1 MMFLYLPIL
10 FFTVPFLVSLII
22 SRARLSSYF
31 AYPLSIILVLALP
44 TLLIFF
50 GLMPIEG
57 LILTVTMAFFI
68 PLLILTQ
75 YLANL
80 VFENKKLKR
89 NIT

>member
-1 MMFLYLPIL
+1 MMFFYLAIL

-22 SRARLSSYF
+22 SRARLRSYF

-44 TLLIFF
+44 AILILLD
-50 GLMPIEG
+50 LMPIEG
-57 LILTVTMAFFI
+57 LVLTVTMAFFI

-80 VFENKKLKR
+80 VFENKEEKK